1 MSLYCPNTFWG
12 HFFMHKYHLQNRTKC
27 IKSINEFTNGNCYIK
42 PVWIAINMTGNL
54 NTELHCEFICYFVER
69 NRKKKK
75 IKWHTFIPSVSRTHL
90 EQGKLK
96 TNLNYQPKSIFY
108 AWISNQIIWV
118 TVWGCFWVLFSSRL
132 RLRDWIE
139 SNPIKSGTTYFKTQ
153 SNAAGPSGAFTERI
167 MPAKR

>member
-1 MSLYCPNTFWG
+1 MYLSLSLVEIKKSNGT
-12 HFFMHKYHLQNRTKC
+12 HLHR
-27 IKSINEFTNGNCYIK
+27 
-42 PVWIAINMTGNL
+42 AL
-54 NTELHCEFICYFVER
+54 
-69 NRKKKK
+69 
-75 IKWHTFIPSVSRTHL
+75 L

-139 SNPIKSGTTYFKTQ
+139 SNPIKLGSTYFKTQ
-153 SNAAGPSGAFTERI
+153 SNAAAGPSTTFTQHSNDDMGNIHLNMYQYPQSVSRVALWFII
-167 MPAKR
+167 MIYNGRYVFCELHFLSFRYCTRNYYETFPHNGNTSQLKIC

>member
-1 MSLYCPNTFWG
+1 MT
-12 HFFMHKYHLQNRTKC
+12 TA
-27 IKSINEFTNGNCYIK
+27 TYIK
-42 PVWIAINMTGNL
+42 PDWIAISMTGNL
-54 NTELHCEFICYFVER
+54 KTELHCEFICYFAPVEM
-69 NRKKKK
+69 KK
-75 IKWHTFIPSVSRTHL
+75 IESHTFTPNAPQAHL

-139 SNPIKSGTTYFKTQ
+139 SNPIKLGTTYFKMH
-153 SNAAGPSGAFTERI
+153 SNAAGPNGSFTECI
-167 MPAKR
+167 VPAEMLICEYIYLG